1 MIVLSVKNV
10 KNLKSLKYHISYICD
25 KTLLLF
31 SICNKWGSA
40 DKKIFKGEKS
50 IEILR
55 LFSLINKIKSNKWMK
70 TNISQEF
77 ELKI

>member
-10 KNLKSLKYHISYICD
+10 KKLKSLKYHISYICD
-25 KTLLLF
+25 KILLLF
-31 SICNKWGSA
+31 SICNKCGSA
-40 DKKIFKGEKS
+40 DKKVFNEEKS

-55 LFSLINKIKSNKWMK
+55 FFSFINKIKSNKWMK

>member
-10 KNLKSLKYHISYICD
+10 KKLKSLKYHISYICD
-25 KTLLLF
+25 QTLLLF
-31 SICNKWGSA
+31 SICNKCGSA
-40 DKKIFKGEKS
+40 DKKIFKEEKS

-55 LFSLINKIKSNKWMK
+55 FFSLINKSNKWMK

>member
-31 SICNKWGSA
+31 SICNKFGSE
-40 DKKIFKGEKS
+40 DKKIFKEEKS